1 MTGASNDSTDKP
13 TIVFTGGGTGG
24 HIYPGI
30 AVAQRVRA
38 LLAAQDRSVRMV
50 WLGSFKESDRSPV
63 EAAGI
68 EYRALPSGKL
78 RRQLSAE
85 NLADAFRV
93 LAGYF
98 AARRALKELKPILVF
113 SKGGYVSVPPCR
125 AAASLGIPVFT
136 HESDLSP
143 GLATRLNARI
153 AERVFVSYE
162 ETRARFPEALR
173 SRVEVSGQPVRS
185 SLSRGDA
192 ARGRAFAGIPEGL
205 PVVLVIGGS
214 QGARKLN
221 ELLSGALPE
230 LLASCAVVHQTGP
243 GNAGCPESSIPE
255 PLRPRYRAF
264 EYIRDE
270 IADLYAAADLY
281 VGRAGAGSLWECA
294 VTGVPMVLVPL
305 AGTGTRGDQVEN
317 ARYFASRG
325 AALVLEGRDAE
336 DPAALVQA
344 CRSILDDGGRRA
356 EASRA
361 AREVGKKDGADF
373 IALRILTR
381 VDGKASS

>member
-1 MTGASNDSTDKP
+1 MTSASNDSADKP

-38 LLAAQDRSVRMV
+38 LLGSSGRSVRMV

-78 RRQLSAE
+78 RRQISAE
-85 NLADAFRV
+85 NIADAFRV

-185 SLSRGDA
+185 SLSQGDA
-192 ARGRAFAGIPEGL
+192 GRGRAFAGIPEGL
-205 PVVLVIGGS
+205 PVILVIGGS

-230 LLASCAVVHQTGP
+230 LLASYAVVHQTGP
-243 GNAGCPESSIPE
+243 GNPGRPESSIPE
-255 PLRPRYRAF
+255 ALRPRYRAF

-270 IADLYAAADLY
+270 IADLYAAASLY

-317 ARYFASRG
+317 ARYFASRK

-336 DPAALVQA
+336 DPAALVKA

-356 EASRA
+356 EASQA
-361 AREVGKKDGADF
+361 ARDVGEKDGANY
-373 IALRILTR
+373 IALRILKR
-381 VDGKASS
+381 MDGKAAP